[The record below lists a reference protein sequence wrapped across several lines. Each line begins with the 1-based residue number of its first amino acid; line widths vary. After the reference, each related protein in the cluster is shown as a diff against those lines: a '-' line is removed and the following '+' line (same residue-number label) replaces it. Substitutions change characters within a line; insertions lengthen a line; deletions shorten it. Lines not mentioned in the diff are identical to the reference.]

1 MGRRFDI
8 ASRNGPFCVML
19 AASSS
24 GISLRLNVNVHA
36 RSCQAHGSGYAALVR
51 PIVGRCRMPCAAGL
65 PEPMPLREW
74 GARQRK
80 TAKGPV
86 APTVLG
92 GGSGVASRVS
102 GLSRDITWLGRKDSN
117 LRMADPKSAALPLG
131 YSPPPVPRSYPLAG
145 GPSQPFAASGAAEW
159 WSRPGQTMRWT
170 RGMCSRVH
178 RGRAEAAW
186 RQPQLLRWRG
196 TRPRRTGRSPSGR
209 RSSLRRE
216 TLWSGTVRDHT
227 PPGRAAPSSKRA
239 G

>member
-1 MGRRFDI
+1 
-8 ASRNGPFCVML
+8 
-19 AASSS
+19 
-24 GISLRLNVNVHA
+24 
-36 RSCQAHGSGYAALVR
+36 
-51 PIVGRCRMPCAAGL
+51 
-65 PEPMPLREW
+65 
-74 GARQRK
+74 
-80 TAKGPV
+80 
-86 APTVLG
+86 
-92 GGSGVASRVS
+92 
-102 GLSRDITWLGRKDSN
+102 
-117 LRMADPKSAALPLG
+117 
-131 YSPPPVPRSYPLAG
+131 VPRSYPLAG

-178 RGRAEAAW
+178 RGRAAAAW

-227 PPGRAAPSSKRA
+227 PRGRAAPFSKRA